1 MPDNSYEILSYRVAQ
16 VEKEMQEASKNR
28 KDIYNR
34 LDEIEKFQAVHSQQ
48 YETIIQSLNELKEEV
63 KALTSKEGN
72 KWDTLVKSIITGLSG
87 GILGYIVSKIFN

>member
-1 MPDNSYEILSYRVAQ
+1 MPDNSYEVLSYRVEQ

-28 KDIYNR
+28 KAIYNR

>member
-1 MPDNSYEILSYRVAQ
+1 MPDNSYEVLSYRVEQ

-28 KDIYNR
+28 KAIYNR
-34 LDEIEKFQAVHSQQ
+34 LDEIEKSQAVHSQQ

-63 KALTSKEGN
+63 KALTSKESN

>member
-1 MPDNSYEILSYRVAQ
+1 MPDNSYEVLSYRVEQ
-16 VEKEMQEASKNR
+16 VEKEIQEASKNR
-28 KDIYNR
+28 KAIYSR